1 MLALISRYLS
11 PFGKRRSSC
20 ASRKAD
26 DKMGEDVKMVSI
38 FNEED
43 LQQEFEAFAVT
54 IDLTDKPVVDK
65 RKYATSARIIFG
77 QCNWSNVNL
86 ILFQSRHSV

>member
-1 MLALISRYLS
+1 MLALLSRYLS
-11 PFGKRRSSC
+11 PFGKRRSSSA
-20 ASRKAD
+20 ASKTSH
-26 DKMGEDVKMVSI
+26 KMTEDVKMVSI

-65 RKYATSARIIFG
+65 RK
-77 QCNWSNVNL
+77 CNKCFYHHHPFAVFAKLNL
-86 ILFQSRHSV
+86 LSICCS